1 LRTRERFATFRTS
14 LLALA
19 TLSGVTCMVET
30 PQLTGSAEQAAVN
43 PPLPSN
49 LNLILNAKTT
59 VTIGPFTQVFGDV
72 GSAGLNGSVLFDVSS
87 SQSFGGNVLANTVNV
102 RVGASVGHIFGNDI
116 TVDGSDA
123 QQTLGLDPTSL
134 PSVPAGTAATPGT
147 TNVSIAANQAK
158 QLCPGKF
165 GAISLG
171 INSILNL
178 NGGVYQVTRLTL
190 ADGARLEPSEPVVI
204 LVSGGVTTGI
214 GASIRP
220 SAQSLNPMTAADI
233 RIEVGGAITLGDST
247 QVRAHLL
254 VPTGKLTTGKNTGLT
269 GAAWAKTIIIGSQ
282 SSVSGEGVFSAQ
294 APSVP
299 PPCNDNNA
307 CTTDTCVSTGTAAFC
322 SNTPVPAGTL
332 CGDGDV
338 CNGDERCD
346 AAAQCQPG
354 PVASAGTSCSDS
366 NACNGDET
374 CNGFGTCVSGTP
386 PVVND
391 GNTCTADACD
401 PVTGV
406 SHVPLPDGTPCA
418 GVGVCQAGTC
428 SVPDR
433 NWSPALFPIAVP
445 GSGFGLG
452 DLDLDNN
459 GDLLVVS
466 DPARAIVRVDRL
478 TGAQTTVATGIG
490 TSSFLLG
497 VAYRAANNTIYTNTD
512 DGRIFSVSPTGT
524 VTPLATVSGTLNAI
538 TIAPPSFGSF
548 GGFIIGV
555 TQAGSV
561 VAVDPAN
568 GAVTTITAGAG
579 PSSDLTFAPDGTLY
593 ICGEATVRTVTATGV
608 VTLFA
613 SGFGSADG
621 ITVTSDGTRMFIT
634 DSGTDSVRQVTIPGA
649 VVTTFGSANIDDGFF
664 VGGVLAAP
672 GNTLIVMTGEASLTL
687 IAFPY

>member
-1 LRTRERFATFRTS
+1 MAD
-14 LLALA
+14 
-19 TLSGVTCMVET
+19 T
-30 PQLTGSAEQAAVN
+30 PQLTGSAEQAVVN

-49 LNLILNAKTT
+49 LNLILNAKTS
-59 VTIGPFTQVFGDV
+59 VTIGAFTQVSGDV

-116 TVDGSDA
+116 TVDGSDT
-123 QQTLGLDPTSL
+123 QQTLGFDPTSL
-134 PSVPAGTAATPGT
+134 PSVPAVTAATPGT
-147 TNVSIAANQAK
+147 TNVSIAANQAR
-158 QLCPGKF
+158 QLCPGQF

-171 INSILNL
+171 TNSTLNL

-220 SAQSLNPMTAADI
+220 SAQSINPMSAADI

-282 SSVSGEGVFSAQ
+282 SVVSGEGVFSAQ
-294 APSVP
+294 APAVP

-307 CTTDTCVSTGTAAFC
+307 CTTDTCVGSGTAAFC
-322 SNTPVPAGTL
+322 RNTPVPSGTS
-332 CGDGDV
+332 CEDGNV
-338 CNGDERCD
+338 CNGEERCD

-354 PVASAGTSCSDS
+354 PVAAEGTSCSDRD
-366 NACNGDET
+366 ACNGDEA
-374 CNGFGTCVSGTP
+374 CNGFGTCVAGTP

-391 GNTCTADACD
+391 GNSCTADACD
-401 PVTGV
+401 PATGV
-406 SHVPLPDGTPCA
+406 SHVALPDGTPC
-418 GVGVCQAGTC
+418 GRGGVCAAGSC
-428 SVPDR
+428 LVPDQD
-433 NWSPALFPIAVP
+433 WSPALFPIAVP
-445 GSGFGLG
+445 DTTFGLG

-459 GDLLVVS
+459 GDLLVVVS
-466 DPARAIVRVDRL
+466 NPARAIVRVSHI

-490 TSSFLLG
+490 TSSFLIG
-497 VAYRAANNTIYTNTD
+497 VAYRSANDMIYTSTD
-512 DGRIFSVSPTGT
+512 DGHIFSVTRTGT
-524 VTPLATVSGTLNAI
+524 VTPVATVSFLNAI
-538 TIAPPSFGSF
+538 TIAPSSFGRF

-555 TQAGSV
+555 TQLGSV

-568 GAVTTITAGAG
+568 GAVTSITTSGQSA
-579 PSSDLTFAPDGTLY
+579 SDLTFAPDGTLY
-593 ICGEATVRTVTATGV
+593 ICGGATVRAVTASGV
-608 VTLFA
+608 VTQFA

-621 ITVTSDGTRMFIT
+621 ITVTADGTRMFIT
-634 DSGTDSVRQVTIPGA
+634 DSGSDTVRQVTIPGA
-649 VVTTFGSANIDDGFF
+649 VVTTFGAADIDDGFF
-664 VGGVLAAP
+664 VGGILAAP